1 MEELGN
7 GSNPTMLCDIW
18 RVYIIAFAQSLA
30 TSLELIL
37 ASRSKLKEIYS
48 LQLGWNS
55 TQCMRY
61 ITAPRG

>member
-1 MEELGN
+1 
-7 GSNPTMLCDIW
+7 MLCDIW